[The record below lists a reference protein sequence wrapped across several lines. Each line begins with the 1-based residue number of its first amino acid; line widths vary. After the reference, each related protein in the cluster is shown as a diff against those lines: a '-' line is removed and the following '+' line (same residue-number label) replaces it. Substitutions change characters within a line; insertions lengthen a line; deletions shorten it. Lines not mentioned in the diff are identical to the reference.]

1 MNRVI
6 FYLAGIMFC
15 LLGILLGGELRLFLD
30 MPSLTIVGGSIV
42 VFSIAHH
49 GPASIIEAV
58 RAAASTEAGAH
69 LPQHYQV
76 LQNVRRIAM
85 TSGIIGGLIGMTALL
100 FKLYDPKS
108 MGPAMAVAILSMLY
122 GLIVSELFIGP
133 LCSRIRARGSAQAD
147 WNTPNENRLYIYLIL
162 IFMQLAIFF
171 LLAFG
176 FFWSGIW
183 HG

>member
-1 MNRVI
+1 
-6 FYLAGIMFC
+6 
-15 LLGILLGGELRLFLD
+15 
-30 MPSLTIVGGSIV
+30 
-42 VFSIAHH
+42 
-49 GPASIIEAV
+49 
-58 RAAASTEAGAH
+58 
-69 LPQHYQV
+69 
-76 LQNVRRIAM
+76 M